1 MNTKKWIS
9 ALLAILLIFSVFP
22 QKSYASMGPT
32 YDEAFNDFVEWVQ
45 KNGSL
50 NQQDG
55 SYQYNFS
62 ADGTNFSIL
71 FYSDQRD
78 GVFYFTCQTKW
89 KNRYRVITN
98 VDLSRNAIACNIRDQ
113 LQDSTGNIL
122 IEDASFFD
130 FSEFNENVTLHYS
143 VQNSGTQTQEMM
155 REYQAYARMQAINTV
170 LAIETPLKSAGHAL
184 TDFGLNYY
192 RAAETRQPEKTG
204 YDKAF
209 EDFGKWLQEN
219 GKANGANKYQYDFKT
234 GDATYNIVY
243 STSGSGNITIT
254 TQTKWQDIYSVVTQV
269 GLMGDNNAC
278 DAGAQLLDS
287 AGKLI
292 IADSVLKSTKDL
304 SNHAPLFLQTSTTL
318 SEKLNAEYL
327 AYAREQVIRTLLVT
341 EDYTKKAGHTLA
353 DYGFTLSDADLDN
366 TTPVGFENFRA
377 VNKYATGQFS
387 DVKSADWYSQYVE
400 WAYNYA
406 LMGGTRTDFFNA
418 NGNVTVAETITMAAG
433 MNSIYNTGAKQFE
446 PSTPWYQTYVDY
458 AIEHDI
464 IKANQFSSYN
474 KAATRTEFVTIL
486 SSAFPKN
493 AFPAINNITAIPDV
507 PKTMT
512 SADRIYLFYNAGII
526 SGSDKYGTFNP
537 TSNIKRSEVAVILR
551 NIVKADARGKTKLD
565 PKPIEV
571 SEVKIAGLTSLSL
584 YPGQTVT
591 ISASVLPANATNK
604 TLTYVSS
611 NPSVA
616 TVSSSG
622 VVSTLAKGTTTIT
635 IKASN
640 GKTATVIVNVVALP
654 SLRIYSTG
662 VGINSV
668 GGATPRIAI
677 LNNSGKTI
685 KYLYFTVTPYNA
697 VGDAVSSQIGNKRT
711 TTISIT
717 GPIAP
722 LTYENA
728 LQNYRDYEYYDGNT
742 LRGPIDKDEAGL
754 YWWEFPSSIDW
765 TVEEFER
772 KNRIPANGYIN
783 FVDWYYWDPIWYNNT
798 IRKIVISKIVIEYMD
813 GTKETINNPPLMKQ
827 PVVSP

>member
-1 MNTKKWIS
+1 MRKKALIA
-9 ALLAILLIFSVFP
+9 ALLAILLIISVFP
-22 QKSYASMGPT
+22 QNLYASMGPT

-45 KNGSL
+45 KNGSF
-50 NQQDG
+50 NRQDG

-62 ADGTNFSIL
+62 SGGTNYSIL
-71 FYSDQRD
+71 YYSDQRD

-89 KNRYRVITN
+89 NNRYRVITN

-113 LQDSTGNIL
+113 LQDSTGNVL

-130 FSEFNENVTLHYS
+130 FSEFDENVALHYS

-170 LAIETPLKSAGHAL
+170 LAIESPLKSAGHVL

-192 RAAETRQPEKTG
+192 RAVETSQPEKTG
-204 YDKAF
+204 YEKAF
-209 EDFGKWLQEN
+209 DDLGKWLQEN
-219 GKANGANKYQYDFKT
+219 GTANGAKNKYQYDFKT
-234 GDATYNIVY
+234 EDTTYSIVY

-254 TQTKWQDIYSVVTQV
+254 SQTKWQDIYNVITRV

-304 SNHAPLFLQTSTTL
+304 SNHAPLFSQTSATL
-318 SEKLNAEYL
+318 SEELNSEYL
-327 AYAREQVIRTLLVT
+327 AYARKQVIRSLLVS

-366 TTPVGFENFRA
+366 TTPVGFENFKA
-377 VNKYATGQFS
+377 VNLYTTGQFS
-387 DVKSADWYSQYVE
+387 DVRSSDWFSKYVE

-418 NGNVTVAETITMAAG
+418 DGNVTIAETITMASG
-433 MNSIYNTGAKQFE
+433 MNSVYYTGAKSFDL
-446 PSTPWYQTYVDY
+446 SVPWYQTYVDY

-464 IKANQFSSYN
+464 IKENQFTDYN
-474 KAATRTEFVTIL
+474 KPATRTEFVTIL
-486 SSAFPKN
+486 SSAFPKD
-493 AFPAINNITAIPDV
+493 AFPAINSITVIPDV

-512 SADRIYLFYNAGII
+512 SADRIYMFYNAGII

-551 NIVKADARGKTKLD
+551 NIVNVTARGKTTLE

-571 SEVKIAGLTSLSL
+571 TSVNVTGLTSLSL

-591 ISASVLPANATNK
+591 ISASVLPTNATNK
-604 TLTYVSS
+604 TLTYASS
-611 NPSVA
+611 NPAVA
-616 TVSSSG
+616 TVSASG

-640 GKTATVIVNVVALP
+640 GKYATVIVNVVSLP
-654 SLRIYSTG
+654 NLRIYSTA
-662 VGINSV
+662 VGLDSV
-668 GGATPRIAI
+668 GGAKPRIAI

-685 KYLYFTVTPYNA
+685 KYIYFTVTPYNA

-711 TTISIT
+711 TTLSIT

-722 LTYENA
+722 LTYENV
-728 LQNYRDYEYYDGNT
+728 LQNYSNYEYFDGKT
-742 LRGPIDKDEAGL
+742 THGMIEKDEEGL
-754 YWWEFPSSIDW
+754 YWREFPSSIDW
-765 TVEEFER
+765 TIEEYE
-772 KNRIPANGYIN
+772 KKYRIPANGYIN
-783 FVDWYYWDPIWYNNT
+783 FIDWYYWDPIWYNNT
-798 IRKIVISKIVIEYMD
+798 IRKIVISKVVIEYMD

-827 PVVSP
+827 PL